1 MTEDDVEILEK
12 KPLYRGHV
20 ALDLYSVRHKLF
32 AGGWS
37 GAFTREVMA
46 RGEAVGVLP
55 FDPQRNQI
63 VLVEQFRI
71 GAYLAG
77 RPPWQTEIVC
87 GVIEDGET
95 PEDVARREAREE
107 SGCEIGEL
115 RFIAEA
121 LSSPGLMSET
131 VALFCGRI
139 DSAGVGGIHGVDG
152 ENEDI
157 RAFTLPAAD
166 IADWLASGRVTHAAS
181 VIALQWLQING
192 DALRRE
198 WA

>member
-1 MTEDDVEILEK
+1 MTDDDVEIVEK
-12 KPLYRGHV
+12 KPLYSGHV
-20 ALDLYSVRHKLF
+20 TLDLYRLRHKLF
-32 AGGWS
+32 AGEWS
-37 GAFTREVMA
+37 GEFTRELMT
-46 RGEAVGVLP
+46 RGHAVGVLP
-55 FDPQRNQI
+55 YDPARDEV

-71 GAYLAG
+71 GAYAAD

-107 SGCEIGEL
+107 SGCEIGDL

-131 VALFCGRI
+131 VALYCGRI
-139 DSAGVGGIHGVDG
+139 DSAGIGGVHGVDG

-157 RAFTLPAAD
+157 RAFTLPLAD
-166 IADWLASGRVTHAAS
+166 VPDWLKSGRIAHAAS
-181 VIALQWLQING
+181 IIALQWLLLHRDDVRQ
-192 DALRRE
+192 E
-198 WA
+198 WS